1 MTWASGF
8 LAVAGLV
15 GTWQL
20 MSGAATPPVSD
31 LAPLGLSSWTWP
43 GLWLFGSVVVPW
55 FVAVIAC
62 VGRRRAT
69 PLIVLVACGLLVLE
83 LVVQVPF
90 IGLSPLS
97 SSSVRPLVVWCG
109 VPWMLDAEA
118 GDRCVRLV
126 QAGEPSWPRS
136 PGRDDGDGHHD
147 LVENTVDG
155 RAEHP

>member
-1 MTWASGF
+1 MRRQDAPGVDINPHRRTMTWASGF

-90 IGLSPLS
+90 IGLSPLQFI
-97 SSSVRPLVVWCG
+97 LGAAAGGLVWCA
-109 VPWMLDAEA
+109 VDARRR
-118 GDRCVRLV
+118 GWR
-126 QAGEPSWPRS
+126 
-136 PGRDDGDGHHD
+136 
-147 LVENTVDG
+147 
-155 RAEHP
+155 